1 MSPFFGYSSTS
12 PTPGSNRAFA
22 AALASFALTSKLLLL
37 AFLALLLFL
46 LRLLA
51 DVAKFVE
58 EPCVS
63 HDSVRKVRAC
73 ISHDS
78 VRSVRACIAHDSVRI
93 VRVCNFMR
101 SACMGP
107 HDHGLK
113 NARFASDGA
122 KWHTWSPSTA
132 FMMAGDWS

>member
-12 PTPGSNRAFA
+12 PIAPGSNRAFA
-22 AALASFALTSKLLLL
+22 AALASFALTKQLLLL

-73 ISHDS
+73 IPHDS
-78 VRSVRACIAHDSVRI
+78 VRSVRACSRTQLRNGKIFEHGFLLASRPYT
-93 VRVCNFMR
+93 
-101 SACMGP
+101 P
-107 HDHGLK
+107 HGRPQVL
-113 NARFASDGA
+113 
-122 KWHTWSPSTA
+122 
-132 FMMAGDWS
+132 